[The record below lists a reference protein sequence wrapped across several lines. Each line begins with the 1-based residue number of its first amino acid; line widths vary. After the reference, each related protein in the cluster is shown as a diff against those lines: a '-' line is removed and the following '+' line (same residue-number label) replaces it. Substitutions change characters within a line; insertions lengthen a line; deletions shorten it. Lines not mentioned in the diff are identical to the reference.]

1 MEDNYIMIKKR
12 LFKFTSVFMCAAMM
26 AVSFA
31 ACGTNTASVNDT
43 NSVAYEQSKSGDA
56 ESTLESIINDQLLS
70 STGQQTVTASHIR
83 ELQMKRHLLQ

>member
-56 ESTLESIINDQLLS
+56 RAHWKVLSTSSFLEHLS
-70 STGQQTVTASHIR
+70 QMFQQ
-83 ELQMKRHLLQ
+83 

>member
-1 MEDNYIMIKKR
+1 MIKKR

-56 ESTLESIINDQLLS
+56 ESTLESIIKTSSFLEHLS
-70 STGQQTVTASHIR
+70 QMFQQ
-83 ELQMKRHLLQ
+83 

>member
-43 NSVAYEQSKSGDA
+43 NSVAYEQSKSGEHIGKYHKRPA
-56 ESTLESIINDQLLS
+56 SWSI
-70 STGQQTVTASHIR
+70 
-83 ELQMKRHLLQ
+83 